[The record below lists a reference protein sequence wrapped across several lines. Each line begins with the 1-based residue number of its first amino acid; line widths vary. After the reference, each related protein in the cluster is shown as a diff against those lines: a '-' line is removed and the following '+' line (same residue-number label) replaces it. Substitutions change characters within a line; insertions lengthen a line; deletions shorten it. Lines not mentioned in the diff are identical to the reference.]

1 MNDVKILVAILFAAL
16 TATIHAD
23 PVPAEFTYQGVL
35 ELDNAPLDS
44 HADIVVRLYDGASLL
59 ASSSYTSVPVNHG
72 LFKLDLTFDP
82 ALFDGTGY
90 QLEFLVRSPPGTG
103 SYTTLTPRQ
112 PLKTTPYAY
121 HANSADTLTAP
132 AVIADDVPDALLSV
146 EQANT
151 SSYMIPSFRAT
162 RGTTSNATDAF
173 IDRVVEVES
182 ADTAIG
188 ILAITDA
195 FPIAGVLGSTAAP
208 FGAAIIGE
216 IEPDAMGEQYAL
228 WGLNLANATEVR
240 LATSAYAADLIGD
253 LRVSGQITRQYA
265 PFSYDP
271 ATPIAYGFINFDGSV
286 ISGTPNFASVY
297 NGVLQRYEIEFD
309 NETYN
314 GTGFVTIVTPSS
326 ATVVPRTG
334 ASSGRLSIYVAN
346 PSSGVLARSSFQ
358 FVTYKPSGAALVQ
371 GQPRRQ
377 IKPLNTPYTD
387 EQLNPNPA
395 PPPARIPALSE
406 PTTQSPIQRD

>member
-1 MNDVKILVAILFAAL
+1 MNEVKILIAILFAAFS
-16 TATIHAD
+16 ATTRAD

-35 ELDNAPLDS
+35 ELNNAPLNS
-44 HADIVVRLYDGASLL
+44 NADIVVRLYNGASLIG
-59 ASSSYTSVPVNHG
+59 SSSHASVPVSHG

-132 AVIADDVPDALLSV
+132 AVIAADVPAALLSV

-151 SSYMIPSFRAT
+151 SAYTIPSFRAT
-162 RGTTSNATDAF
+162 RGTTNNAADAF

-188 ILAITDA
+188 ILSITDQ
-195 FPIAGVLGSTAAP
+195 FPVAGVLGSTAAP

-216 IEPDAMGEQYAL
+216 IEPGAIGEKYAL

-240 LATSAYAADLIGD
+240 LATSTFAADLIGD
-253 LRVSGQITRQYA
+253 LRVSGRIIRQFA
-265 PFSYDP
+265 PFSYDL
-271 ATPIAYGFINFDGSV
+271 ATPIAYGFINFDGSTA
-286 ISGTPNFASVY
+286 SGTPNFASVY
-297 NGVLQRYEIEFD
+297 NAILQRYEIELD

-314 GTGFVTIVTPSS
+314 GTGYVTIVTPAS

-334 ASSGRLSIYVAN
+334 ASSGRLSVYLAN
-346 PSSGVLARSSFQ
+346 PVGSQLTRSSFQ
-358 FVTYKPSGAALVQ
+358 FVTYKPNGAALVR

-377 IKPLNTPYTD
+377 IMPLTTPYTD

-395 PPPARIPALSE
+395 PLPARIPVLSE
-406 PTTQSPIQRD
+406 PTTQSPIQHD